1 MSIIN
6 YAGVAQSSIL
16 GPLLFN
22 IFINHVLSFLTTCEM
37 CNYPDDN
44 TLYTYRR
51 NLHQVQE
58 YWKKYF
64 EILDNWFYDNDMVL
78 NSHNCEFMSSAK
90 TNEYKVFTYH
100 QVWLKKATTKK
111 LLSITIEIISI
122 STNIKQMYASRKL
135 NALSKVPSLFSCQ
148 QKKKVAN
155 SCISEQFKYCSLIS
169 MFSSKIKKLHQSSVH
184 LCYNEIISTKYS
196 AANDWNFQTSKV
208 YMSPYYE
215 WYI

>member
-44 TLYTYRR
+44 TLYTYPR

-58 YWKKYF
+58 YWKNISKYQTTDSMTM
-64 EILDNWFYDNDMVL
+64 IWSSVL
-78 NSHNCEFMSSAK
+78 VTVNSEALQKPMKIRYLRIMKSD
-90 TNEYKVFTYH
+90 
-100 QVWLKKATTKK
+100 LKK
-111 LLSITIEIISI
+111 LLLRNWSVLQQTSISI

-135 NALSKVPSLFSCQ
+135 NALSKMPSLFSCQ

-155 SCISEQFKYCSLIS
+155 SCISGRFNYCSLIS

-184 LCYNEIISTKYS
+184 LCYNEIIPTKYS
-196 AANDWNFQTSKV
+196 AAND
-208 YMSPYYE
+208 
-215 WYI
+215 